1 MRKMTDSDWIA
12 FAVDF
17 AEAII
22 KVEPPELDYI
32 HDEYLVGESQYGFLG
47 DDALLRCQRFNFY
60 LNDYLENGYGKIPEE
75 LIKEEIGYEPTDE
88 NLESYEDNNSA
99 TLCCTV
105 HHIMWDLCEYGEDP
119 YGTADLLWAITDE
132 IAYKYGI
139 LVEFSGWGNFS
150 VSVLE
155 EEEEL

>member
-22 KVEPPELDYI
+22 KWNRPNWIISTMSILSANRNMDSAATTRRRGV
-32 HDEYLVGESQYGFLG
+32 S
-47 DDALLRCQRFNFY
+47 ALTFTS
-60 LNDYLENGYGKIPEE
+60 NDYLENGYGKIPEE

-99 TLCCTV
+99 TLCCTG
-105 HHIMWDLCEYGEDP
+105 HHIMWDLCEYGEEP
-119 YGTADLLWAITDE
+119 YGTADLLLAITYE
-132 IAYKYGI
+132 IAYKYGL
-139 LVEFSGWGNFS
+139 LV
-150 VSVLE
+150 
-155 EEEEL
+155 